1 MEELKEACENKEVSA
16 LSGFGAKT
24 EENISKAI
32 DEILTRPERYPIERI
47 ISFRTAVEDVLDDM
61 GTVRKY
67 DVAGSG
73 RRFRET
79 SRDLDYII
87 EVTDV
92 AEFTEKF
99 LESPFIKETVA
110 QGEKKLSVIIEND
123 MDEINVDIR
132 FVTADEYFTTLH
144 HFTGSKDH
152 NVKMRQIAKSRGEK
166 ISEYGVETDDGVK
179 TFDSEAAFFDHFGL
193 PYIPPAMRETGE
205 ETEIDVSG
213 IVSMD
218 DIKGDLHMH
227 TVYSDG
233 AFSVREMIEACIA
246 KGYEYMIITDHSKS
260 LRVANGLYENKVY
273 KQIEEIKGLRDEYPE
288 IDIYT
293 GTEMDIL
300 KDGTLDYSD
309 DLLAELDYVI
319 AAIHSSFSQ
328 TEDEIMHR
336 LRSACEN
343 PYVRHIAHPTGRLIG
358 SRAGYPVNMSELISM
373 AKDTGTVLEVNAN
386 PRRLDLSSDVIRH
399 SGLKLTVNTDAHH
412 TGHLEFMNY
421 GVATLQK
428 GLIQKEAVINT
439 FSRDVFREFVNKGK

>member
-1 MEELKEACENKEVSA
+1 MALFLEAVMTKKDIIVLLETIATYMELSLENPFKVSAYRKAAASIEADGRSLAEIEDFSAIKGIGKGVNEVIVEYRSTGRSTVLDDLKSSVPGGLVRMLKIPTLGPKKIVKIHNELGITGMEELKEACENKEVSA

-32 DEILTRPERYPIERI
+32 DEILTRPERYPIDRI

-152 NVKMRQIAKSRGEK
+152 NVKMRQIAK
-166 ISEYGVETDDGVK
+166 
-179 TFDSEAAFFDHFGL
+179 
-193 PYIPPAMRETGE
+193 
-205 ETEIDVSG
+205 
-213 IVSMD
+213 
-218 DIKGDLHMH
+218 
-227 TVYSDG
+227 
-233 AFSVREMIEACIA
+233 
-246 KGYEYMIITDHSKS
+246 
-260 LRVANGLYENKVY
+260 
-273 KQIEEIKGLRDEYPE
+273 
-288 IDIYT
+288 
-293 GTEMDIL
+293 
-300 KDGTLDYSD
+300 
-309 DLLAELDYVI
+309 
-319 AAIHSSFSQ
+319 
-328 TEDEIMHR
+328 
-336 LRSACEN
+336 
-343 PYVRHIAHPTGRLIG
+343 
-358 SRAGYPVNMSELISM
+358 
-373 AKDTGTVLEVNAN
+373 
-386 PRRLDLSSDVIRH
+386 
-399 SGLKLTVNTDAHH
+399 
-412 TGHLEFMNY
+412 
-421 GVATLQK
+421 
-428 GLIQKEAVINT
+428 
-439 FSRDVFREFVNKGK
+439 